1 MKSVLLG
8 SAAAVVVLAGLAAGP
23 AGAQQVENQFLGHW
37 HWNKAKSTLA
47 PGEPAP
53 KDASAVIESADGGTI
68 RWTAVVIDQEGQTRT
83 ERFNGKPD
91 GTPYPVQGTDSVT
104 AAFTWTNGTL
114 QSTFK
119 GGKSGSDT
127 QSCRVEADAKTMTC
141 RGTWTDGAGSTQ
153 NYVDVYDRV

>member
-8 SAAAVVVLAGLAAGP
+8 SAAAVVFAVLAAAP
-23 AGAQQVENQFLGHW
+23 AGAQENQFLGHW

-53 KDASAVIESADGGTI
+53 KDASAVVESADGGTI
-68 RWTAVVIDQEGQTRT
+68 RWTAVIVDQEGQTHT

-91 GTPYPVQGTDSVT
+91 GTPYPVQGTNNVT
-104 AAFTWTNGTL
+104 AAFTWGNGML

-119 GGKSGSDT
+119 GKSGGSDA
-127 QSCRVEADAKTMTC
+127 QSCRVEADAKTMIC
-141 RGTWTDGAGSTQ
+141 HGTWTDGDGSAQ